1 MTTAP
6 PPAAPTTA
14 TATDTKK
21 DLSKKYIITPEDLFE
36 TDPLVASVDKK
47 WGKLAAAASVEK
59 AVKALS
65 DKKYQVD
72 VVDSKEAA
80 LKVLTAL
87 PLAESS
93 VFLAGSTSLQ
103 EIGFTAF
110 LRENPKATK
119 RNIKAETVEAMGK
132 GDWGAAGELMRVGQ
146 SADIVFSSVS
156 AITESGE
163 IVVCCAS
170 GSRTGSFASTA
181 KKLVIVVGTNKIV
194 SDLATAYKRQ
204 EEYCLPLEG
213 GRSRIAFAAMG
224 VKGSAINFQTTLFG
238 GNPFGAPR
246 VHVVVVKEHLGY

>member
-1 MTTAP
+1 MSSP
-6 PPAAPTTA
+6 PPAVPASSTA
-14 TATDTKK
+14 SDTKK
-21 DLSKKYIITPEDLFE
+21 DLSKKYIITPEDLYE

-47 WGKLAAAASVEK
+47 WATLASPASVEK
-59 AVKALS
+59 AVKALTE
-65 DKKYQVD
+65 KKYQVD

-93 VFLAGSTSLQ
+93 VYLAGSTSLQ
-103 EIGFTAF
+103 EIGLTAYF
-110 LRENPKATK
+110 REHPSAAK
-119 RNIKAETVEAMGK
+119 RNIKGETIAAMGK

-146 SADIVFSSVS
+146 SADLFFSSVS

-170 GSRTGSFASTA
+170 GSRTGGFAHSA
-181 KKLVIVVGTNKIV
+181 KKVVIVVGTNKIV
-194 SDLATAYKRQ
+194 PDLATAHKRQ

-213 GRSRIAFAAMG
+213 GRARIAFAAMG
-224 VKGSAINFQTTLFG
+224 VKGSAINFETTLHG